1 MQQIKGFINSRFNR
15 FFVEND
21 HEVMLFVQACA
32 HYADAEEGIEDCDEF
47 VSVLNEQIQTRFSPE
62 LHVIPIDAVTGK
74 PADEFSP
81 LIHLSVEPKQKIVR
95 Q

>member
-1 MQQIKGFINSRFNR
+1 MQQITGFINSRFNR

-21 HEVMLFVQACA
+21 HELVVFVQACA
-32 HYADAEEGIEDCDEF
+32 HYADAEDGIENCDEF
-47 VSVLNEQIQTRFSPE
+47 ISVLNEQIGARFSRE
-62 LHVIPIDAVTGK
+62 LHVVPIDAQTGK

-81 LIHLSVEPKQKIVR
+81 LIHLSIEPKQKIVR